1 LAVYIKTT
9 QKSITQF
16 TNCNNTKVI
25 LNLNPAEPCVDMQ
38 TTMFVKSKSMDFHG
52 LIEKISEKIGEL
64 KTYIPHYE
72 LILPPKKEN
81 GIIIIAVRVKGVG
94 DYLPPYAGNLDII
107 NCAAIKITQK
117 LVN

>member
-1 LAVYIKTT
+1 
-9 QKSITQF
+9 
-16 TNCNNTKVI
+16 
-25 LNLNPAEPCVDMQ
+25 
-38 TTMFVKSKSMDFHG
+38 MFVKSKSVDFYG
-52 LIEKISEKIGEL
+52 LNETIIEKIEEL

-72 LILPPKKEN
+72 LILPPKEEN
-81 GIIIIAVRVKGVG
+81 GIIIMSVRVKGVG